1 LATTDQLKGPR
12 PDADLLIRPVRPADR
27 DRVVE
32 LTRDIWDGHDYVPRV
47 FDDWVAD
54 SGAAFQAIEV
64 DGVVVGLQRMRPYA
78 SGLIWYEGL
87 RVASTH
93 RRQGLA
99 RAMLRS
105 AIAESREQRFRE
117 MRLATGNP
125 GAARLFEGLGFERLQ
140 DDRWWKGN
148 RVEGGES
155 ARIPEPGEAKKLWS
169 RIAASPGLELW
180 GGVTADFNG
189 ARDLGHEELSRL
201 AETGMLRAGPAGAAI
216 AGLREPWGD
225 NLSVAFVAGKGGALR
240 ELLLALR
247 FEADADGVADV
258 TLALPRGHPAADD
271 LRASGYDFANDD
283 DTSYI
288 YALKL

>member
-1 LATTDQLKGPR
+1 LATTGELI
-12 PDADLLIRPVRPADR
+12 IRPVRPADR
-27 DRVVE
+27 ERVVE

-47 FDDWVAD
+47 FDDWVSEA
-54 SGAAFQAIEV
+54 GAAFQAIEL

-105 AIAESREQRFRE
+105 AIAEAREQSFRE
-117 MRLATGNP
+117 VRLATGNP
-125 GAARLFEGLGFERLQ
+125 EAARLFEGLGFERLQ

-148 RVEGGES
+148 RIEGGES
-155 ARIPEPGEAKKLWS
+155 ARIPGPGEAKKLWAG
-169 RIAASPGLELW
+169 IAASPGIELW
-180 GGVTADFNG
+180 GGVTADFNS
-189 ARDLGHEELSRL
+189 AHDLGPAELSRL
-201 AETGMLRAGPAGAAI
+201 SEIGMLRAGPAGGAI
-216 AGLREPWGD
+216 AGLREAWGN
-225 NLSVAFVAGKGGALR
+225 NLAVAFVAGKGGALR

-247 FEADADGVADV
+247 FEADADGLDDV
-258 TLALPRGHPAADD
+258 TVALPRGHPAADD

>member
-1 LATTDQLKGPR
+1 LATDQLTSGGG
-12 PDADLLIRPVRPADR
+12 DVVIRPVRPADR
-27 DRVVE
+27 ERVIE

-47 FDDWVAD
+47 FDDWVSEA
-54 SGAAFQAIEV
+54 GATFQAIEL
-64 DGVVVGLQRMRPYA
+64 DGVVVGLQRLRPYA

-99 RAMLRS
+99 HAMLRS
-105 AIAESREQRFRE
+105 AIAEAREQTFRE

-125 GAARLFEGLGFERLQ
+125 SAARLFEEFGFERLQ
-140 DDRWWKGN
+140 DDRWWKGG

-155 ARIPEPGEAKKLWS
+155 ARIPDPSEAEKLWAG
-169 RIAASPGLELW
+169 IAASPGIELW
-180 GGVTADFNG
+180 GGVTSDFQG
-189 ARDLGHEELSRL
+189 AQDLGAAELSRL
-201 AETGMLRAGPAGAAI
+201 AAIGMLRAGPGGRAI
-216 AGLREPWGD
+216 ATLRRPWGD
-225 NLSVAFVAGKGGALR
+225 SLAVAFLAGKGGALR

-247 FEADADGVADV
+247 FEADADGLAEVSV
-258 TLALPRGHPAADD
+258 TLPRDHPAADD